1 MLKHDIRHI
10 VEHGKSADMEA
21 LEELFSEVVEDLRES
36 DKDEYCKIL
45 YKVHKI
51 AYDGHLGEEL
61 AKKWVSC
68 MENKDGTKGG
78 HWKWEETENIRKQYA
93 PEHDASDFYAVCNMI
108 YSDYYNPRFDTAT
121 YAQLALD
128 WLDDKDVGGCK
139 TLKYYMKVV
148 K

>member
-10 VEHGKSADMEA
+10 IEHGTNEDMHE
-21 LEELFSEVVEDLRES
+21 LEELFGKAVEDLKES
-36 DKDEYCKIL
+36 DKDKYCEIA
-45 YKVHKI
+45 YRIHKI
-51 AYDGHLGEEL
+51 AYDGHLGEDL

-68 MENKDGTKGG
+68 MENKDGTKGA
-78 HWKWEETENIRKQYA
+78 HWSWDETESVRKQYA
-93 PEHDASDFYAVCNMI
+93 PQHESSDFFAVANMI

-121 YAQLALD
+121 YAQLAID
-128 WLDDKDVGGCK
+128 WLDDKDVDDCK